1 MHRPLHDEERTVIIA
16 ASQSPHFSTRITNG
30 TDVVVADA
38 DAAAGGGGA
47 GFLPHELLEAS
58 LASCMNVTLRMYA
71 DTHGIP
77 LEGVQTTVTLNR
89 DDPDEAAFDY
99 TLHLEGPLTADQR
112 TRLTRAAAA
121 CPVKRTL
128 SRRISFSPHE
138 S

>member
-1 MHRPLHDEERTVIIA
+1 MITA
-16 ASQSPHFSTRITNG
+16 AGESPHFRTRITNG
-30 TDVVVADA
+30 TDVVFADA
-38 DAAAGGGGA
+38 DAASGGSAA

-89 DDPDEAAFDY
+89 NDPDQAVFEY
-99 TLHLEGPLTADQR
+99 TLRLDGPLTGDQR
-112 TRLTRAAAA
+112 TRLARAAAA

>member
-1 MHRPLHDEERTVIIA
+1 MKEERTVITA
-16 ASQSPHFSTRITNG
+16 AGEAPHFRTRVTNG
-30 TDVVVADA
+30 TEVVIADA
-38 DAAAGGGGA
+38 DAASGGGAA

-89 DDPDEAAFDY
+89 DHPDQALFEYALRLD
-99 TLHLEGPLTADQR
+99 GPLTSDQR
-112 TRLTRAAAA
+112 SRLARAAAA

-128 SRRISFSPHE
+128 SRTISFSPHE

>member
-1 MHRPLHDEERTVIIA
+1 MHRGPHAEERTVITA
-16 ASQSPHFSTRITNG
+16 ASESPNFSTRITNG
-30 TDVVVADA
+30 TDVVIADA
-38 DAAAGGGGA
+38 EAASGGGA
-47 GFLPHELLEAS
+47 KGFLPHELLEAS

-99 TLHLEGPLTADQR
+99 ALHLDGPLTADQR
-112 TRLTRAAAA
+112 TRLARAAAA

>member
-1 MHRPLHDEERTVIIA
+1 VITA
-16 ASQSPHFSTRITNG
+16 AGEAPHFRTRITNG
-30 TDVVVADA
+30 TDVVVADV
-38 DAAAGGGGA
+38 DAASGGGA
-47 GFLPHELLEAS
+47 SGFRPHELLEAS

-89 DDPDEAAFDY
+89 DDPDQASFEY
-99 TLHLEGPLTADQR
+99 TVRLDGPLTDDQR
-112 TRLTRAAAA
+112 TRLGRAAAA

>member
-1 MHRPLHDEERTVIIA
+1 VITA
-16 ASQSPHFSTRITNG
+16 ASEGPNFRTRITNG
-30 TDVVVADA
+30 TQVVLADA
-38 DAAAGGGGA
+38 EVGSGGGAA

-71 DTHGIP
+71 GTHGIP

-89 DDPDEAAFDY
+89 DDPDEAAFEY
-99 TLHLEGPLTADQR
+99 TLRLDGPLTDDQR
-112 TRLTRAAAA
+112 TRLARAAAA

-128 SRRISFSPHE
+128 SRRISFSQQ